1 MCERAEAVFV
11 FPLIE
16 KSHGV
21 LSSTVPTFLESGVG
35 VMYVFPL
42 DANNKADVIG
52 NILWS

>member
-1 MCERAEAVFV
+1 MFV

-21 LSSTVPTFLESGVG
+21 LSSTVPTFLEIGVG